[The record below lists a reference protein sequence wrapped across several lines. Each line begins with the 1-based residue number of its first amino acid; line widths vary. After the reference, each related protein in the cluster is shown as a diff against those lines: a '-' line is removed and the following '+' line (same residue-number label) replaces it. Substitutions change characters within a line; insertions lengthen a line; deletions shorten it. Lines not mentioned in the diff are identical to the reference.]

1 MKKEKILEYLFIGA
15 VIAFIIIAI
24 IMAIKPDLGRPP
36 ARVDEAPAP
45 AAAPVQAETPPK

>member
-36 ARVDEAPAP
+36 IRMDDT
-45 AAAPVQAETPPK
+45 APVPVAPVTPPATD

>member
-1 MKKEKILEYLFIGA
+1 MKKELLFEYLFIGA

-36 ARVDEAPAP
+36 MPANILP
-45 AAAPVQAETPPK
+45 TE